1 MILKRI
7 RGKRQTHHLNPTL
20 VSPKHQAA
28 NQWRPSIYS
37 ALRFQPTPIPLP
49 VNLILL

>member
-7 RGKRQTHHLNPTL
+7 CGKRQTDHLNPTS

-28 NQWRPSIYS
+28 SQWRPSIYS

-49 VNLILL
+49 VNIRLL